1 MQIQIATNYRALD
14 FDLMDNLPAFICLVP
29 AIVALGLA
37 IAFRRSFEALL
48 GGVAVGMLI
57 IEFGRTG
64 EDVEGGVLIRAFNAF
79 VNQLYAT
86 FGDPVTV
93 WVILVIGLFGSLIA
107 LLNKS
112 GGALAFGKF
121 IGSRVNSKRGALV
134 ATASLGVVVFIDDY
148 LNALVVSSSMKRITD
163 RFKISREYLAYVID
177 STAAPVCAL
186 IPFSTWAVY
195 VSGLLVANNV
205 ANAENAIFVF
215 ISSIPFN
222 LYAIF
227 ALLVLFLTITG
238 FVPIFGPLRK
248 AEKRLE
254 EDGISSDVGDAA
266 LISLL
271 QNTVSAVPEQK
282 AKLMNFILP
291 IASLILLSWFL
302 GADPANGVWLGE
314 VKTLEGVML
323 AILISSVLFLAQRIC
338 TFKEFSE
345 TFFNGFQSM
354 IYPIGI
360 IVSSF
365 MLVAVNDQLGLTT
378 YIIDSVK
385 PLISGAFLPLVIFL
399 SMSLVAFCT
408 GSFWGMYAVTLPIV
422 IPMAQELDCNQ
433 LLAIGSVLSAGV
445 FGSHMCPFGDAT
457 VLSAAGS
464 GCNTFQH
471 VITQAPYGIL
481 SALLASIGYIVLG
494 FVL

>member
-1 MQIQIATNYRALD
+1 MENI
-14 FDLMDNLPAFICLVP
+14 PAFFCLIP
-29 AIVALGLA
+29 AFVALGLA

-48 GGVAVGMLI
+48 GGVGVGMLI

-64 EDVEGGVLIRAFNAF
+64 EEANGFVLVRAFNAF

-86 FGDPVTV
+86 FGDPTTV

-121 IGSRVNSKRGALV
+121 ISGRVSSKRGALL
-134 ATASLGVVVFIDDY
+134 ATGLLGVVVFIDDY

-163 RFKISREYLAYVID
+163 RYKISREYLAYVID

-195 VSGLLVANNV
+195 VSGLLVANKV
-205 ANAENAIFVF
+205 ATAENALFVF

-227 ALLVLFLTITG
+227 ALLVLFLTILG
-238 FVPIFGPLRK
+238 VIPIFGPMK
-248 AEKRLE
+248 TAEKRLE
-254 EDGISSDVGDAA
+254 EEGISSDVGDAA
-266 LISLL
+266 MIALL
-271 QNTVSAVPEQK
+271 ENTLSAVSEEK
-282 AKLMNFILP
+282 SKLMNFALP
-291 IASLILLSWFL
+291 IGALIFFSWFL
-302 GADPANGVWLGE
+302 GADPLNGVWLGE
-314 VKTLEGVML
+314 VKTLEGVIL
-323 AILISSVLFLAQRIC
+323 AILLSSVLFLVQRIC

-354 IYPIGI
+354 VYPIGI
-360 IVSSF
+360 IVTSF

-378 YIIDSVK
+378 YIIDSAK
-385 PLISGAFLPLVIFL
+385 PLISGAFLPVIIFL

-422 IPMAQELDCNQ
+422 LPMAQELDCNQ
-433 LLAIGSVLSAGV
+433 LLAIGAVLSAGV

-457 VLSAAGS
+457 VLSSAGS
-464 GCNTFQH
+464 GCNNFQH
-471 VITQAPYGIL
+471 VITQAPYGLL
-481 SALLASIGYIVLG
+481 SGLLTCIGYIVLG